1 MVQQDHLH
9 EEEAQKKEPEES
21 NSKIKMSI
29 QRIPLTKV
37 IKVLLTLA
45 SVVCLIYVIKYRH
58 CRTRVDPNTMETRL
72 SDRFTKERLK
82 VAMVMEASKKDSV
95 RSGGGHVRIRKSTL
109 NFHESRERFIQYWN
123 LHRSLRTDY
132 KKILEPCELHMDW
145 KPKYPGK
152 GPYTISSA
160 NNSYVTLDIQP
171 AGQYSTIK
179 IDTYS
184 RKGTKKHIGGDSWR
198 IHVQG
203 PASVPVVVTDSNNGS
218 YEASFLLTTAGVY
231 SAEIYLDY
239 TLCDGYKDPP
249 VGWFIKGNSQGKY
262 QPNSA
267 LPGNER
273 AFLEDKFNHPL
284 LFDVKEDKNVSMYEY
299 LQDDLK
305 DLYDMPPCFSWDG
318 FGQWISTSQTDA
330 GDMWIPSVQRPF
342 KYKTDLN
349 RTTGRGVFW
358 IYGDSIGDFLYR
370 SISKSPLCSE
380 VFNDCRRTYNWI
392 YNIPNGNIKVASA
405 KNDDK
410 DFDIDRV
417 ERELMQVLQDDELDY
432 SSAVLLNYGLHFVQ
446 DVPFKSF
453 HELIDRIVAT
463 LKKYMSNP
471 NHAKIIWKSTTALQK
486 WKYGNPE
493 TNARHNVGIRF
504 LTSQRVELFNA
515 LSTSKMCEA
524 GIDVID
530 VYPMTYSYPNGT
542 GSSKKYWDA
551 VHYEAV
557 VFKALEEYIYDY
569 FNIGNYL

>member
-1 MVQQDHLH
+1 
-9 EEEAQKKEPEES
+9 
-21 NSKIKMSI
+21 MSI

-37 IKVLLTLA
+37 IKILITLA

-58 CRTRVDPNTMETRL
+58 CRSNDESSIHTQF
-72 SDRFTKERLK
+72 SDRFTKEK
-82 VAMVMEASKKDSV
+82 YKENVQTITN
-95 RSGGGHVRIRKSTL
+95 GHVLIKKSDL
-109 NFHESRERFIQYWN
+109 DFEESKERFINYWS
-123 LHRSLRTDY
+123 LHRSLRVDY
-132 KKILEPCELHMDW
+132 KRILSPCKLYMQW
-145 KPKYPGK
+145 KPSYPSK
-152 GPYTISSA
+152 GPYTMTSA

-171 AGQYSTIK
+171 AGQYSTIR
-179 IDTYS
+179 IDTFS
-184 RKGTKKHIGGDSWR
+184 RKNTKKRIGGDSWR

-203 PASVPVVVTDSNNGS
+203 VTSVPMVVVDHNNGS
-218 YEASFLLTTAGVY
+218 YEASFLLTRPGVY
-231 SAEIYLDY
+231 NAEIYLDY

-249 VGWFIKGNSQGKY
+249 EGWFIKGNSQGKY

-267 LPGNER
+267 LPSNEK
-273 AFLEDKFNHPL
+273 AFLEDKFNHDL
-284 LFDVKEDKNVSMYEY
+284 LFEIKEANTSMFEFFKNN
-299 LQDDLK
+299 LRDI
-305 DLYDMPPCFSWDG
+305 YDTPTCFSWDG
-318 FGQWISTSQTDA
+318 FGQWIDGNNWMPDISE
-330 GDMWIPSVQRPF
+330 PF

-370 SISKSPLCSE
+370 SMSKSPLCSE

-392 YNIPNGNIKVASA
+392 YNIPDGNIKVASA
-405 KNDDK
+405 KNDDQ

-417 ERELMQVLQDDELDY
+417 ERELLAVLQDDELDY

-446 DVPFKSF
+446 DIPLGSF
-453 HELIDRIVAT
+453 EEMIDRIVGT
-463 LKKYMSNP
+463 LKRYNGNP
-471 NHAKIIWKSTTALQK
+471 NHAKVIWKSTTALQK

-542 GSSKKYWDA
+542 GSRKKYWDA
-551 VHYEAV
+551 VHYEAI
-557 VFKALEEYIYDY
+557 VFKALEEYIYNY